1 MGDIL
6 IHQCDRVNLNRFWD
20 VMQFDI
26 PELLASSKREQ
37 GMGNR
42 EHGLRMAL
50 GFRPPPTP
58 TTFLWGTQTHYFY
71 YAAGNREQGGTTCSL
86 FPVPRCLL
94 VEPSE
99 QKNYTNIL
107 LKRIILEIN
116 AFSD

>member
-26 PELLASSKREQ
+26 PELLTSI
-37 GMGNR
+37 
-42 EHGLRMAL
+42 
-50 GFRPPPTP
+50 
-58 TTFLWGTQTHYFY
+58 
-71 YAAGNREQGGTTCSL
+71 
-86 FPVPRCLL
+86 
-94 VEPSE
+94 EPSE